1 MEQKP
6 LRAVIVGGGHRS
18 LVYAELAVLEPDKMQ
33 IAGVADP
40 DIRRRNFIAEKFNIP
55 AERCF
60 ETAQEL
66 AKAEK
71 FADIAING
79 TMDDVHVETTIPLL
93 AAGYDVLLEKP
104 FAVNETEAKE
114 LVRAAKKYNR
124 KVMVCFVL
132 RYAPFYSGIKNE
144 IVSGKIGEIINI
156 QTTEFV
162 SYHHMSTSH
171 VRGKWNNSDRCH
183 SSMLLA
189 KCCHDVDIMMWLMG
203 SDKPVAVSSFGCNQQ
218 FVLRNAPEKAGT
230 KCLVDCPLI
239 DECLYSAKR
248 IYIDHPDRW
257 AFYVWDKLEGIEN
270 PTIEDKIN
278 LLKGDSPYGVCA
290 YKSDN
295 NVVDHQSIIVNFESG
310 ATGTHNMVGGTATG
324 RRTIHIVGTKGE
336 IFGEFDSGKFTVSL
350 IDPSPGCEHTDY
362 TVDSNV
368 SGDSHGGGDLGLMR
382 DFIAYVR
389 GEKASLS
396 CTSIEDTVSGHL
408 VVFLADKSRENN
420 GAVQVIDLD

>member
-1 MEQKP
+1 MNQKP
-6 LRAVIVGGGHRS
+6 VKAVIIGGGHRS
-18 LVYAELAVLEPDKMQ
+18 LVYAELAVLEPENLE
-33 IAGVADP
+33 IVGVADP
-40 DIRRRNFIAEKFNIP
+40 DVRRRSFICEKFGIP
-55 AERCF
+55 AEHCF

-79 TMDDVHVETTIPLL
+79 TMDDIHVATTIPLL
-93 AAGYDVLLEKP
+93 EAGYDVLLEKP
-104 FAVNETEAKE
+104 FAVNENEAKQ
-114 LVRAAKKYNR
+114 LVKAAKKYNR

-144 IVSGKIGEIINI
+144 IVSGRIGTVINI

-203 SDKPVAVSSFGCNQQ
+203 KDKPSAVSSFGCNQQ
-218 FVLRNAPEKAGT
+218 FVPSNAPENSGT
-230 KCLVDCPLI
+230 KCLVDCPLV

-295 NVVDHQSIIVNFESG
+295 NVVDHQSIVVSFRSG

-324 RRTIHIVGTKGE
+324 RRTVHIVGTKGE
-336 IFGEFDSGKFTVSL
+336 IFGEFDSGKYTVSL
-350 IDPSPGCEHTDY
+350 IDPSPGCEHSDY
-362 TVDSNV
+362 TVDTNV

-389 GEKASLS
+389 GEKTSLS
-396 CTSIEDTVSGHL
+396 CTSIDDTFSGHL